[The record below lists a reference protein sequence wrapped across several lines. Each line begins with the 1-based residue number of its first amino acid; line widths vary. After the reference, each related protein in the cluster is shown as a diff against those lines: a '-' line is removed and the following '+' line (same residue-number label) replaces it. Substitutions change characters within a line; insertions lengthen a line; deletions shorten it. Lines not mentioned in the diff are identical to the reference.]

1 MKTSTLLALG
11 AALALAACG
20 KSEPP
25 AANVANEL
33 SADQANAASEPF
45 GATGAPGADLTDN
58 GTTDGSNG
66 FMANQTGNSSE

>member
-1 MKTSTLLALG
+1 MKIVLGLG

-20 KSEPP
+20 SKEPP

-33 SADQANAASEPF
+33 SADQANAASEPY

-58 GTTDGSNG
+58 GTTDGANG
-66 FMANQTGNSSE
+66 FMANETGNSNE